1 MRCLTYCFY
10 DWLLSGYLLLTT
22 YYLLLT
28 TYYLLLTTYYL
39 QIYKE
44 NRVHFFARQR
54 RTIINPRNHS
64 SIAIAIQAPNTP

>member
-39 QIYKE
+39 LLTTYKFTKRIE
-44 NRVHFFARQR
+44 S
-54 RTIINPRNHS
+54 IS
-64 SIAIAIQAPNTP
+64 SLASDEP